1 MRSSEVYLG
10 FAEPWVS
17 RSSVDSAHRQPVIF
31 LGRPSRFSS
40 DLLLFF
46 RFLTWLRLVL
56 RLSAFSVT
64 VGPVAGNLP
73 QRSSVVLFRFAHL
86 LLVSTLLRLPLQRP
100 ALFVAAGGVLA
111 GVIVAGDF
119 PVIGKSPE
127 FQFPPFPT
135 QKRHLKCYRA
145 RFVCFITL
153 RGCWPVILLR

>member
-1 MRSSEVYLG
+1 MRSSDIYLG

-17 RSSVDSAHRQPVIF
+17 RSSVDSAHQRPVIF

-64 VGPVAGNLP
+64 VSEVSTGGPVAGDLP

-86 LLVSTLLRLPLQRP
+86 LLVSTLLRLPLKRP

-119 PVIGKSPE
+119 PVIGKSP
-127 FQFPPFPT
+127 
-135 QKRHLKCYRA
+135 A
-145 RFVCFITL
+145 L
-153 RGCWPVILLR
+153 RRGV